1 MLGVGGGYNVK
12 YVFTEKHLG
21 KGWTLREQALPKSG
35 QHGGRGKSVIGRE
48 NSMCKGPEGEW
59 AGDESIRHTGAVR
72 GEKDSL
78 LLET

>member
-48 NSMCKGPEGEW
+48 NSMCKGPVVEVCLVFRKSKKAQVCRQHG
-59 AGDESIRHTGAVR
+59 
-72 GEKDSL
+72 
-78 LLET
+78 